1 MMRMTDHQLCDHG
14 DCPAPAVSM
23 LLIYGEDFYF
33 CHHHSEELLLGDE
46 TLGSS
51 LVAA

>member
-1 MMRMTDHQLCDHG
+1 MMTVDGNHFCDFG
-14 DCPAPAVSM
+14 DCTAFAASE

-33 CHHHSEELLLGDE
+33 CHHHAVELLLGDDA
-46 TLGSS
+46 LGA